1 MPKSPHGPPA
11 CIAPGASAGEREKLR
26 EDREERLLKIGKS
39 LDDHQTM
46 AVAWL
51 PSSYDRLFRAFDIAW
66 PRLLPAVAERGL
78 PNDTAR
84 RRLADVVLLFEG
96 DNRSAAEIAEA
107 ALQELG
113 I

>member
-1 MPKSPHGPPA
+1 
-11 CIAPGASAGEREKLR
+11 
-26 EDREERLLKIGKS
+26 
-39 LDDHQTM
+39 
-46 AVAWL
+46 
-51 PSSYDRLFRAFDIAW
+51 
-66 PRLLPAVAERGL
+66 LPAVAERGL
-78 PNDTAR
+78 ANDTAR